1 MSQVVMW
8 IKMCI
13 SDLELHGKRAGRNEM
28 INLVQKQGRQKF
40 KLQGAMRQ
48 LVKVAQN

>member
-13 SDLELHGKRAGRNEM
+13 SDLELHGKGAGRNEM
-28 INLVQKQGRQKF
+28 INLVQ

-48 LVKVAQN
+48 LVKVA